1 MKLRY
6 VAVVVCL
13 ATTLIQTLKPAVA
26 HAQAGIYLA
35 PIAIRGSNSTADTG
49 TFAFLGSG
57 ETSQMFYG
65 VNLGGYY
72 NLYRQER
79 TEAGID
85 VRDTIVHGNNASL
98 NSFLVGAR
106 IATSPFARP
115 IKPYVQVSVGAGTS
129 KPPTSAVHV
138 TKVQFGAFVGADYT
152 LNRHIDFRVIEVGYN
167 SLQTVSSS
175 TIGSTSATIPST
187 SLLSFSSG
195 IVFRFP

>member
-6 VAVVVCL
+6 LAVAACL
-13 ATTLIQTLKPAVA
+13 APTLILTLKPAVA
-26 HAQAGIYLA
+26 RAQAGIYIA

-49 TFAFLGSG
+49 TFAFLGSRQ
-57 ETSQMFYG
+57 TSQMFYG
-65 VNLGGYY
+65 VNIGGYY
-72 NLYRQER
+72 NLYHEGK

-98 NSFLVGAR
+98 NSFLVGVR

-115 IKPYVQVSVGAGTS
+115 LKPYVQVSVGAGTS

-138 TKVQFGAFVGADYT
+138 TKVQYGAFVGADYT
-152 LNRHIDFRVIEVGYN
+152 LNRHIDFRVIEIGYN

-195 IVFRFP
+195 IVLRFP